1 MTGLWDT
8 DPIQVNGL
16 CVDKLDELKLLAPDM
31 VITSATPPFT
41 DFDAERFTFV
51 AMFNIPTKD
60 KEGFFAAAKV
70 HEFLWKNAISW
81 QGGRQPDNPDLVAA

>member
-16 CVDKLDELKLLAPDM
+16 RIDKLDELKRLAPDM
-31 VITSATPPFT
+31 AITSVTKPFT

-51 AMFNIPTKD
+51 ATFNIPTKD
-60 KEGFFAAAKV
+60 KDGFLAATKV

-81 QGGRQPDNPDLVAA
+81 QGGGKPYDTDLMAV